1 MVKIGNG
8 ERTLET
14 IIGLLGGIV
23 SLIGCSII
31 LFMGSFGLETNSSL
45 GLIGSLMGI
54 FAGFYVNINSFGAAL
69 FFFTAGFLV
78 IVSATIFGIPG
89 MLLLFAAGIITLY
102 RN

>member
-31 LFMGSFGLETNSSL
+31 LFMGIFVETNSSL

-78 IVSATIFGIPG
+78 IVSTSIFGIPG